1 MLGKHLPQISGHIV
15 DWIALKVRWLTV
27 AIVLLG
33 VTNVFLRYGLSLSY
47 AWIQDLVV
55 YFHVAVFMV
64 GGAYISIKDGHVRI
78 NIFYSKFSRNTK
90 NLINSSAYILIVI
103 PFFTYLHYASYN
115 YVINSWEI
123 LEASSSYGGLDA
135 IFILKTFIWIF
146 SYLMVLASIYVAF
159 GNATTEEPDPATDEH
174 L

>member
-1 MLGKHLPQISGHIV
+1 MLGKQLPQISGQIV
-15 DWIALKVRWLTV
+15 NWTALKVRWLTV

-78 NIFYSKFSRNTK
+78 NIFYSNFSNK
-90 NLINSSAYILIVI
+90 VKKYINSITYIVI
-103 PFFTYLHYASYN
+103 VAPFFIYLHYAAYN
-115 YVINSWEI
+115 YVINSWKI

-146 SYLMVLASIYVAF
+146 SYLMVFASIYVAF
-159 GNATTEEPDPATDEH
+159 GNATSEEAPHTNEEH
-174 L
+174 I